1 MPERPMPEPH
11 LRAADAD
18 RAAVAEVLGR
28 NLSAGRLTVE
38 EYDERLT
45 RAWEAKTYGDLTPLT
60 ADLPDEPAG
69 TELVAPA
76 AGPAGTGGPATAHT
90 GGGLP
95 WGGNWGA
102 QAWAGGSSLRAA
114 WGSWGAT
121 ALIVLTV
128 WAMSSW
134 GSGQL
139 LYFWPVWVIGPW
151 GIVLAVQTLGA
162 GRGQGSGDAHR
173 LPHGHRD

>member
-1 MPERPMPEPH
+1 MPEPH

-76 AGPAGTGGPATAHT
+76 AGPAGTGGPATAH
-90 GGGLP
+90 
-95 WGGNWGA
+95 
-102 QAWAGGSSLRAA
+102 
-114 WGSWGAT
+114 
-121 ALIVLTV
+121 
-128 WAMSSW
+128 
-134 GSGQL
+134 
-139 LYFWPVWVIGPW
+139 
-151 GIVLAVQTLGA
+151 
-162 GRGQGSGDAHR
+162 
-173 LPHGHRD
+173 

>member
-1 MPERPMPEPH
+1 MPEPH
-11 LRAADAD
+11 LRAADTD
-18 RAAVAEVLGR
+18 RAAVAETLGR

-38 EYDERLT
+38 EYDERLAQ
-45 RAWEAKTYGDLTPLT
+45 AWAAKTYGDLAPLT

-69 TELVAPA
+69 TEPVAPA
-76 AGPAGTGGPATAHT
+76 AGPAGTGGPASAHA
-90 GGGLP
+90 GGAFP
-95 WGGNWGA
+95 WVGTWGPFGGA

-114 WGSWGAT
+114 WSSWAAT

-134 GSGQL
+134 GSGEL

-151 GIVLAVQTLGA
+151 GLVLAFQTISA
-162 GRGQGSGDAHR
+162 GRGSEPDGQHR